1 MSSGIAAAPA
11 RRPVS
16 SLWIRSLKAPT
27 LPANNHPV
35 KTLVPAPA
43 DTPVAQTDAP
53 APTGALAASTAA
65 TVVQAAEPPVSKP
78 DASGVPGLSTEARER
93 IRAAPK
99 KRKIALVSDTAD
111 ALRRVEV
118 GETVKRP
125 APAPSRESA
134 SGYVPP
140 PTQSNGTTP
149 AARAM
154 RRAQVANAA
163 LMVSQYNIVKHFV
176 VLDKLLQQATVGA
189 VVAETA
195 LDLAR
200 SGNF

>member
-1 MSSGIAAAPA
+1 MSA
-11 RRPVS
+11 
-16 SLWIRSLKAPT
+16 
-27 LPANNHPV
+27 
-35 KTLVPAPA
+35 
-43 DTPVAQTDAP
+43 
-53 APTGALAASTAA
+53 
-65 TVVQAAEPPVSKP
+65 
-78 DASGVPGLSTEARER
+78 EARER
-93 IRAAPK
+93 IRATPK

-118 GETVKRP
+118 GETAKRP